1 MWKSYRYQFAVRTL
15 VEIQYSSL
23 CCVELMLPRGLFT
36 VRLENVILDV
46 IRRRNNIWYV
56 ICREMPLDAF
66 VQCTWGKCHSIF
78 CTSWKCHSI
87 RCASWK
93 CHLTHCTSGKCNSIC
108 YTLRK
113 QYSIRC
119 WSGKCHLIRCMSEKC
134 HLIHCMSWK
143 CHLTHCMSWKC
154 HLIHCTSGKCN
165 SIRCALGRNVI
176 RYVIRRGNSICYV
189 FLRGKCHLIRCTSGK
204 CHLICWMSGKCYSI
218 RSTKEKMSFETEYVG
233 KMSSVEALW
242 EWVCPTFKYAL
253 CILFCRA
260 SLSTTRLVGV
270 PGQGSHP
277 SSWSACPPTIPRR
290 PSWSSPSTLRPM

>member
-1 MWKSYRYQFAVRTL
+1 MFV
-15 VEIQYSSL
+15 
-23 CCVELMLPRGLFT
+23 G
-36 VRLENVILDV
+36 
-46 IRRRNNIWYV
+46 
-56 ICREMPLDAF
+56 EMPFDTLY
-66 VQCTWGKCHSIF
+66 VGKMSF
-78 CTSWKCHSI
+78 D
-87 RCASWK
+87 
-93 CHLTHCTSGKCNSIC
+93 
-108 YTLRK
+108 TL
-113 QYSIRC
+113 YVVE
-119 WSGKCHLIRCMSEKC
+119 MSFDTLYVVE
-134 HLIHCMSWK
+134 MSFD
-143 CHLTHCMSWKC
+143 
-154 HLIHCTSGKCN
+154 IHCTSGN

-218 RSTKEKMSFETEYVG
+218 RNTKEKMSFEPVYVG